1 MAGQRQ
7 ASPSR
12 RKQRE
17 ASERRQRRVVI
28 AVIAGLVVVALVV
41 VAGLYVTQYRAPR
54 AHVLTV
60 EGRDYNASF
69 VARRG
74 VYLALFGSGFQNQGS
89 TPLAETVV
97 ELLIDEAVLRAGAPE
112 LVGAVGDSEVEDD
125 LRTRFGLAEV
135 DGRAAFAELLQ
146 GRIQDSGLSRDEFYE
161 LAATSL
167 LRALL
172 TDHFTQAVEPSASQ
186 VRLSRIRLVEQA
198 EAEEIRE
205 LLAEGGDF
213 AELALERSADTAHQ
227 LDGGDLGWL
236 IVADLEPEVVEAM
249 AELEPGDLA
258 PVLAS
263 GIFFDIYML
272 VEREPERE
280 LSAAQVAAQVA
291 ERLETWLDE
300 GRARAGAESD
310 LSVGE
315 SDWIGTR
322 IVGDVSN
329 TFGG

>member
-1 MAGQRQ
+1 MAGQRD

-12 RKQRE
+12 REQRE
-17 ASERRQRRVVI
+17 ASEQRQRRIVI
-28 AVIAGLVVVALVV
+28 GVIVGLVGVALVV

-60 EGRDYNASF
+60 EGRDYNAAF

-74 VYLALFGSGFQNQGS
+74 VYLALFETGFRDQGS

-97 ELLIDEAVLRAGAPE
+97 ELLIDEAVLRAAAPE
-112 LVGAVGDSEVEDD
+112 LVGAVGDAEVEDD
-125 LRTRFGLAEV
+125 LMGRFGLTQVE
-135 DGRAAFAELLQ
+135 GRAAFAELLQ
-146 GRIQDSGLSRDEFYE
+146 TRIQASGLSRDEFYE

-167 LRALL
+167 LRSLL
-172 TDHFTQAVEPSASQ
+172 TDQFTEAVDPSASQ
-186 VRLSRIRLVEQA
+186 VRLSRIRLVERA

-205 LLAEGGDF
+205 LLTEGGDF
-213 AELALERSADTAHQ
+213 AELALERSADSAHQ

-236 IVADLEPEVVEAM
+236 IVAELEPEVAEVV
-249 AELEPGDLA
+249 AELEPDELA
-258 PVLAS
+258 PVLES
-263 GIFFDIYML
+263 GIFFDLYLL

-291 ERLETWLDE
+291 ERLEAWLDE
-300 GRARAGAESD
+300 GRAGAGAVSD
-310 LSVGE
+310 LSVRE

-329 TFGG
+329 ALGG